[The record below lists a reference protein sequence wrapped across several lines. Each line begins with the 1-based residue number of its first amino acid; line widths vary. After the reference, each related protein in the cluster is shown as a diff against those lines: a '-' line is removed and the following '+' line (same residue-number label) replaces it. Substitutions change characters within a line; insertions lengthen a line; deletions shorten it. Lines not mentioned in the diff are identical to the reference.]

1 MTGLGVHSEV
11 GKLRKVIV
19 HRPGLALSRLTPSN
33 REELLFDDVIWVKQA
48 RIEHNAFADIMRHRD
63 IDVLFVRELLEE
75 TMRDMEARKWLLDR
89 KIRPE
94 VIGVGISR
102 DLHPA
107 LMEMDAQKLSN
118 HLIGGMNV
126 AELPISLPPGL
137 ADVMEPYEFVIRPL
151 PNQLFTRD
159 PSAWIYGGVTIHPM
173 YWPARRQEALNMA
186 AIYKFN
192 PMFKEADFE
201 FWFGDDVDH
210 DYGMASVEGGDVMP
224 IGNKT
229 VLIGVSERT
238 SRQGVGLFAEGLFA
252 KGGAERVIACV
263 MPRERAYMHLDTVF
277 TLCDR
282 DLANLFP
289 GVVHGIK
296 PISLR
301 PGDREGEIEVTAE
314 KENFLT
320 VVEGAL
326 GLGSGKLRTVTTGG
340 DAYEQEREQWDDG
353 NNVVALEPGVVVAYE
368 RNTHTNTLLRKAG
381 VEVIT
386 IEGNE
391 LGRGRGGGHCMTC
404 PILRDPVDN

>member
-48 RIEHNAFADIMRHRD
+48 RVEHNAFADVMRHRD

-75 TMRDMEARKWLLDR
+75 TMRDMEARRWLLDR

-94 VIGVGISR
+94 VTGIGLSR

-107 LMEMDAQKLSN
+107 LMEMDAEKLSN

-126 AELPISLPPGL
+126 AELPFALPPGL
-137 ADVMEPYEFVIRPL
+137 AEVMEPYEFVIPPL

-210 DYGMASVEGGDVMP
+210 NYAMASVEGGDIMP

-238 SRQGVGLFAEGLFA
+238 SRQGVGLFAQGLFA

-282 DLANLFP
+282 DLANLFS
-289 GVVHGIK
+289 GVVDGIK

-301 PGDREGEIEVTAE
+301 PGDREGDIEVTAE
-314 KENFLT
+314 KENFLA

-340 DAYEQEREQWDDG
+340 DAYEREREQWDDG

-381 VEVIT
+381 IEVIT

>member
-1 MTGLGVHSEV
+1 MTDLGVHSEV

-48 RIEHNAFADIMRHRD
+48 RVEHHAFVDVMRHRD

-75 TMRDMEARKWLLDR
+75 TMGDMEARRWLLDR

-94 VIGVGISR
+94 IIGIALTS
-102 DLHPA
+102 DLHPT
-107 LMEMDAQKLSN
+107 LMEMDAEKLSN

-126 AELPISLPPGL
+126 AELPFALPASFAEVL
-137 ADVMEPYEFVIRPL
+137 EPFDFVIRPL

-159 PSAWIYGGVTIHPM
+159 PSAWVYGGVSIHPM

-186 AIYKFN
+186 AIYKFH
-192 PMFKEADFE
+192 PIFKEADFQ

-238 SRQGVGLFAEGLFA
+238 SRQGVGLFAQGLFA

-263 MPRERAYMHLDTVF
+263 MPRERSYMHLDTVF

-282 DLANLFP
+282 DLANMFP
-289 GVVHGIK
+289 GVVDGIK
-296 PISLR
+296 PFSLR
-301 PGDREGEIEVTAE
+301 PGNGVGKIELTAE
-314 KENFLT
+314 KDDFVT
-320 VVEGAL
+320 VVEAAL
-326 GLGSGKLRTVTTGG
+326 GLGRGQLRTVTTGG